1 MRKRVRAKEKK
12 KNLSRHWFVSVALY
26 SGALFEM
33 GCELRFYNQVGRPTT
48 VHTARFV
55 SVNRQVVL
63 FAGAIVC
70 VAQRPFVVDRLSAR
84 FAHGRF
90 LALDSHEPDEVMVSP
105 RLCTVSYAR
114 IGPRIE
120 HMTLHEREAK
130 MPEYGSV
137 LHTLQSQPS
146 PYNAAWGLEARLT
159 LHSIPV
165 DRLWYT
171 TLGAFI
177 RATYVAP
184 LSSFGRFDRRDWVD
198 RVFLVEDAMLVP
210 MDPQELVCAACGCLR
225 IASFVLLERPLGSE
239 CAGKWRRILHVKEI
253 LTEFRQNPFDP
264 DQQVL
269 QERLRDVD
277 VF

>member
-1 MRKRVRAKEKK
+1 MGCALQFYDQTGRSTTVRTA
-12 KNLSRHWFVSVALY
+12 HFVSVD
-26 SGALFEM
+26 
-33 GCELRFYNQVGRPTT
+33 
-48 VHTARFV
+48 
-55 SVNRQVVL
+55 RQVVL

-70 VAQRPFVVDRLSAR
+70 VAQRPFVIDRLSAR

-90 LALDSHEPDEVMVSP
+90 LAPDSHEPDEVMVSP
-105 RLCTVSYAR
+105 RLRTVSYAR
-114 IGPRIE
+114 IGPRLE
-120 HMTLHEREAK
+120 HLTLHEQETK
-130 MPEYGSV
+130 MPQYVSV
-137 LHTLQSQPS
+137 LHTLRSQPS
-146 PYNAAWGLEARLT
+146 PYRAAWGLEARLT

-198 RVFLVEDAMLVP
+198 RVFHVADAMLVP

-225 IASFVLLERPLGSE
+225 IASFVLLEWPLGAE
-239 CAGKWRRILHVKEI
+239 CASKWRRILHIKEI
-253 LTEFRQNPFDP
+253 LTEFRQHPFDP
-264 DQQVL
+264 DQHVL
-269 QERLRDVD
+269 QDRLRDIA